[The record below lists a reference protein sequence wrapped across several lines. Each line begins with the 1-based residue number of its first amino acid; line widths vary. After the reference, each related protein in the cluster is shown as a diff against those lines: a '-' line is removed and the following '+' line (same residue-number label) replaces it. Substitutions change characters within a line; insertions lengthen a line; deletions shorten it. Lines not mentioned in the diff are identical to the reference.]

1 MLITIRYEKLIMKS
15 SYFSTLIQLLLLG
28 AKNPIKL
35 STSDLAISIDKTQQT
50 ASMHLLFLEKNNMI
64 ARYKI
69 DGDDVIQISAS
80 GLKYLLSVNQ
90 KIQSA
95 FDDNSSTLVTGEVFS
110 GLGEGA
116 YYISL
121 SGYKKQ
127 FISKLGYE
135 PYPGTLNLKLSSN
148 LHKQFIENLSNVD
161 GVIIEGFTDKKRT
174 YGNVICY
181 PSMIDS
187 NIQGSVI
194 LIERT
199 HHDSSVVELI
209 SPTFLRK
216 KLKLKDGDEVKV
228 NISV

>member
-15 SYFSTLIQLLLLG
+15 SYLATLNQLLLLG

-64 ARYKI
+64 TRYKI
-69 DGDDVIQISAS
+69 DGDDMIQISAP

-95 FDDNSSTLVTGEVFS
+95 FDDNSSTLVTGDVFS

-127 FISKLGYE
+127 
-135 PYPGTLNLKLSSN
+135 
-148 LHKQFIENLSNVD
+148 
-161 GVIIEGFTDKKRT
+161 
-174 YGNVICY
+174 
-181 PSMIDS
+181 
-187 NIQGSVI
+187 
-194 LIERT
+194 
-199 HHDSSVVELI
+199 
-209 SPTFLRK
+209 
-216 KLKLKDGDEVKV
+216 
-228 NISV
+228 

>member
-1 MLITIRYEKLIMKS
+1 MIDETDESILSNITTVKIRKNFTPILLTS
-15 SYFSTLIQLLLLG
+15 SKYFIYFRNALYNPHSGHLASTGGI
-28 AKNPIKL
+28 L
-35 STSDLAISIDKTQQT
+35 SSTG
-50 ASMHLLFLEKNNMI
+50 F
-64 ARYKI
+64 KI
-69 DGDDVIQISAS
+69 DGNDVIQISAS

-95 FDDNSSTLVTGEVFS
+95 FDDNSSTLVTGKVFS

-148 LHKQFIENLSNVD
+148 LHKQFIENLSNME

-199 HHDSSVVELI
+199 HHDSSGVELI

>member
-15 SYFSTLIQLLLLG
+15 SYFTTLIQLLLLG

-95 FDDNSSTLVTGEVFS
+95 FDDNNSTLVTGKVFS

-148 LHKQFIENLSNVD
+148 LHKQFIENLSNME

-194 LIERT
+194 LIDRKST
-199 HHDSSVVELI
+199 RLNSSH
-209 SPTFLRK
+209 
-216 KLKLKDGDEVKV
+216 
-228 NISV
+228 

>member
-1 MLITIRYEKLIMKS
+1 MKS
-15 SYFSTLIQLLLLG
+15 SYFTTLIQLLLLG

-69 DGDDVIQISAS
+69 DGDDVIQISVS

-95 FDDNSSTLVTGEVFS
+95 FDDNSSTLVTGKVFS

-161 GVIIEGFTDKKRT
+161 GIIIEGFTDKKRT

-181 PSMIDS
+181 PS
-187 NIQGSVI
+187 
-194 LIERT
+194 
-199 HHDSSVVELI
+199 
-209 SPTFLRK
+209 
-216 KLKLKDGDEVKV
+216 
-228 NISV
+228 

>member
-1 MLITIRYEKLIMKS
+1 MKS
-15 SYFSTLIQLLLLG
+15 SYLTTLIQLLLLG

-69 DGDDVIQISAS
+69 DGNDVIQISAS

-121 SGYKKQ
+121 SGYKNQ
-127 FISKLGYE
+127 FISKLG
-135 PYPGTLNLKLSSN
+135 
-148 LHKQFIENLSNVD
+148 
-161 GVIIEGFTDKKRT
+161 
-174 YGNVICY
+174 
-181 PSMIDS
+181 
-187 NIQGSVI
+187 
-194 LIERT
+194 
-199 HHDSSVVELI
+199 
-209 SPTFLRK
+209 
-216 KLKLKDGDEVKV
+216 
-228 NISV
+228 